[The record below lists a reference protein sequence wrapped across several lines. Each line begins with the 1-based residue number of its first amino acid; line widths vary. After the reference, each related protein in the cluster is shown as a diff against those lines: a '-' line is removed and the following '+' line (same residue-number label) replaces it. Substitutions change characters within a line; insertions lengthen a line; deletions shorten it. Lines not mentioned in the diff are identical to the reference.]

1 MTRRIERI
9 SQDAAGPLAG
19 PLAQLHSACFP
30 DDPWPPQAIAQ
41 VMAIA
46 GFFGRIAWQDD
57 NAAGLALAQGL
68 GEECEILALGVLPER
83 RRTGIGAAL
92 LELVVADARCRDAR
106 ALFLEVAEDNI
117 AARALYAA
125 RGFLQIG
132 RRTNYYRHT
141 SRLVDALVLRLL
153 LST

>member
-1 MTRRIERI
+1 
-9 SQDAAGPLAG
+9 
-19 PLAQLHSACFP
+19 
-30 DDPWPPQAIAQ
+30 
-41 VMAIA
+41 MAIA

-92 LELVVADARCRDAR
+92 LESVAADARCRDAR

-125 RGFLQIG
+125 CGFVQIG
-132 RRTNYYRHT
+132 RRANYYRHT